1 MSDSGNCLS
10 PRGAY
15 KALRAPSLLG
25 FIEASLSNHPM
36 FRFIPGSSAEDGLLH
51 IIWRIDAGPYACDFS
66 GLTDAY
72 KKATGRLRS

>member
-15 KALRAPSLLG
+15 KALRAPFLLG

-51 IIWRIDAGPYACDFS
+51 I
-66 GLTDAY
+66 
-72 KKATGRLRS
+72 TGE